1 MIDGR
6 ALVKQEM
13 RSTIVFT
20 FVSLSLFC
28 GVALAQ
34 KGKAVVPQA
43 SPSPTAGPAENV
55 RSSPAFAEILLR
67 RTEFE
72 AEVESLILEYT
83 DEFPKVKELRQGIL
97 MLNRESDRLFKV
109 KPEKA
114 ESLTLALGKLMVRK
128 VEAEVDLWRL
138 QQSYADGHPDVKRA
152 RRKLEIFE
160 KAIREILG

>member
-1 MIDGR
+1 
-6 ALVKQEM
+6 M
-13 RSTIVFT
+13 RNIILSTFI
-20 FVSLSLFC
+20 SLSLFF

-67 RTEFE
+67 RTEME
-72 AEVESLILEYT
+72 AEVESLVLEY
-83 DEFPKVKELRQGIL
+83 K
-97 MLNRESDRLFKV
+97 ESDRLFKV
-109 KPEKA
+109 TPEKA
-114 ESLTLALGKLMVRK
+114 DSLTLALGKLMVRK

-152 RRKLEIFE
+152 KRRLEIFE
-160 KAIREILG
+160 KAIKEILG

>member
-1 MIDGR
+1 
-6 ALVKQEM
+6 M
-13 RSTIVFT
+13 RNIILSTFI
-20 FVSLSLFC
+20 SLSLFS
-28 GVALAQ
+28 GIAAAQ
-34 KGKAVVPQA
+34 KEKAVVPQ
-43 SPSPTAGPAENV
+43 PSPTAGPAENV

-97 MLNRESDRLFKV
+97 LLNKESDRLFKV

-114 ESLTLALGKLMVRK
+114 DSLTLALGKLMVRK

-160 KAIREILG
+160 KAIKEILG

>member
-1 MIDGR
+1 
-6 ALVKQEM
+6 M
-13 RSTIVFT
+13 RKIVTLT
-20 FVSLSLFC
+20 FAMLILYC
-28 GVALAQ
+28 GLATAQ
-34 KGKAVVPQA
+34 KVKPVAPNP
-43 SPSPTAGPAENV
+43 SPSPASDTNEQI

-97 MLNRESDRLFKV
+97 LLNKESDRLFKV

-160 KAIREILG
+160 KAIKEILG

>member
-1 MIDGR
+1 
-6 ALVKQEM
+6 M
-13 RSTIVFT
+13 RNIILSTFI
-20 FVSLSLFC
+20 SLSLFF

-67 RTEFE
+67 RTEME
-72 AEVESLILEYT
+72 AEVESLVLEYT

-97 MLNRESDRLFKV
+97 LLNKESDRLFKV
-109 KPEKA
+109 TPEKA
-114 ESLTLALGKLMVRK
+114 DSLTLALG
-128 VEAEVDLWRL
+128 WRL

-152 RRKLEIFE
+152 KRRLEIFE
-160 KAIREILG
+160 KAIKEILG

>member
-1 MIDGR
+1 MNDR
-6 ALVKQEM
+6 TALRNQGM
-13 RSTIVFT
+13 RNIILSTFI
-20 FVSLSLFC
+20 SLSLFF

-67 RTEFE
+67 RTEME
-72 AEVESLILEYT
+72 AEVESLVLEYT

-97 MLNRESDRLFKV
+97 LLNKESDRLFKV
-109 KPEKA
+109 TPEKA
-114 ESLTLALGKLMVRK
+114 DSLTLALGKLMVRK
-128 VEAEVDLWRL
+128 VEAEVDLWRP

-152 RRKLEIFE
+152 KRRLEIFE
-160 KAIREILG
+160 KAIKEILG

>member
-1 MIDGR
+1 
-6 ALVKQEM
+6 
-13 RSTIVFT
+13 
-20 FVSLSLFC
+20 
-28 GVALAQ
+28 
-34 KGKAVVPQA
+34 
-43 SPSPTAGPAENV
+43 
-55 RSSPAFAEILLR
+55 
-67 RTEFE
+67 
-72 AEVESLILEYT
+72 
-83 DEFPKVKELRQGIL
+83 

-160 KAIREILG
+160 KAIKEILD